1 MMMMIILWNVSCEGG
16 KFPYIELGGGGSVL
30 IKIQEG
36 EGLMKLAYIYYI
48 GGIF

>member
-16 KFPYIELGGGGSVL
+16 KFPYIELGGGAVL

-36 EGLMKLAYIYYI
+36 EGLMKLEYIS
-48 GGIF
+48 